1 MGRKKKGLEVGF
13 KYDNL
18 KAMCNVLKLKYKNG
32 SSSRNATLKR
42 IESEYKLE
50 RIGNSYTVLE
60 RYDTPKEIPDKRKE
74 TKGNFTGK
82 RKIFTNLL
90 IEKENENKIGVY
102 KIVLDNNIYIG
113 STIQG
118 FRKRF
123 IGHNNKINNKVP
135 FTSEMLDNGATFEV
149 IEFCDGLTELEIRN
163 IENKYIKQYRENDD
177 WNLINSNDAW
187 SYSKKQKQ
195 KQKYKTIK
203 IKVKEEDYEETLE
216 FLKDNNLIS
225 K

>member
-90 IEKENENKIGVY
+90 IEKENEDRIGVY
-102 KIVLDNNIYIG
+102 KIVLDNNIYVG
-113 STIQG
+113 STIKS
-118 FRKRF
+118 FRERF
-123 IGHNNKINNKVP
+123 KGHKSKNKIMP
-135 FTSEMLDNGATFEV
+135 HTYEMLDNGATFEV
-149 IEFCDGLTELEIRN
+149 IEFCDGLPEIEIRKL
-163 IENKYIKQYRENDD
+163 ENYYIKQYREDED
-177 WNLINSNDAW
+177 WNLINSKDAW
-187 SYSKKQKQ
+187 DYIK

-203 IKVKEEDYEETLE
+203 VKVKEEDYESTLE

-225 K
+225 E